1 MLHYNR
7 NMFLCTFGAYNCS
20 SGTHTTFK
28 ITFLL
33 LTNEFKLIAM
43 LVKMFHKRR
52 LSQFTIPLYKL
63 LKKHWKRSRPFEK
76 WTHSSVKNI
85 NFNLKNWDVLLKA
98 ICFPLDVWLVLF
110 CFVTLYNISDKFSS
124 IHIDVFT
131 YTVFYSFVPF
141 LGQNASAIICIVRVR
156 L

>member
-1 MLHYNR
+1 MLHYSR
-7 NMFLCTFGAYNCS
+7 NMFWCTFGAYNCS
-20 SGTHTTFK
+20 SGKHTTFK
-28 ITFLL
+28 ITFLS

-63 LKKHWKRSRPFEK
+63 LKKSRPFEK
-76 WTHSSVKNI
+76 RTHSSVKNI
-85 NFNLKNWDVLLKA
+85 YFSLKNWDVLLRA
-98 ICFPLDVWLVLF
+98 ICFPLDVCLVL
-110 CFVTLYNISDKFSS
+110 CCCVTVYNISGRFSS

-141 LGQNASAIICIVRVR
+141 LGQKASEIICIERVR